1 MQQFSFETTSI
12 RDLMIIHPFYM
23 EDERGFFLKSFEKE
37 IFWQNGIKTE
47 IFEDFESYSI
57 KGVLR
62 GLHF

>member
-47 IFEDFESYSI
+47 IFEDF
-57 KGVLR
+57 
-62 GLHF
+62 